1 MYVNNVV
8 RLLFPEFESLLV
20 LLGRMGCWRGCRVR
34 GEVGEDWREMLSAL
48 APPYIDSTRPSGE
61 FYHLAV
67 NMGLLNKGGILV
79 CAGRKSA

>member
-1 MYVNNVV
+1 MKW
-8 RLLFPEFESLLV
+8 
-20 LLGRMGCWRGCRVR
+20 GRIGGKCFQ
-34 GEVGEDWREMLSAL
+34 LS
-48 APPYIDSTRPSGE
+48 PPYIDSTRPSGE